1 MRALVRVAG
10 ASASFAIWLTGCSHS
25 KPTVSPLEQGL
36 IEAAL
41 SQCTFI
47 HPSNRD
53 HILYHETSVQTLW
66 LGESSYEQFGNKLR
80 KEAAYK
86 RRDVREAVE
95 DFVVKNRS
103 DIELV
108 FPRRLPR
115 NTHLL
120 TASVGKNLASAM
132 TSKNDLT
139 NLTLRYDAFRRRF
152 PNATQ
157 LIMISRPGFDS
168 QATTALLCVSVRA
181 DIRGGGAILIF
192 RRVDGKWLIQ
202 DSDLDL
208 EHSWIS

>member
-1 MRALVRVAG
+1 MRTLVRVAG
-10 ASASFAIWLTGCSHS
+10 ASASFAICLSGCSHS
-25 KPTVSPLEQGL
+25 KPTVSPLEQSV

-41 SQCTFI
+41 SQCSFI
-47 HPSNRD
+47 PSNRD

-66 LGESSYEQFGNKLR
+66 LGEPSYEQFANKLK

-108 FPRRLPR
+108 FPRRLPT

-120 TASVGKNLASAM
+120 TSSVEKNLASAM

-152 PNATQ
+152 PNATH
-157 LIMISRPGFDS
+157 LVMISRPGFDS

-192 RRVDGKWLIQ
+192 RRVDGKWLMQ
-202 DSDLDL
+202 NSDVDL
-208 EHSWIS
+208 EHSWVS